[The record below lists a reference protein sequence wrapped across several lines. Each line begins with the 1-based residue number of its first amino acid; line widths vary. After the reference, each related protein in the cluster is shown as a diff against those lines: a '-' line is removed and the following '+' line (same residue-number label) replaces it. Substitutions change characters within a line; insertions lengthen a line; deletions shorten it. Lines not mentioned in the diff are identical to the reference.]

1 MRRWLAVAG
10 LLALGCPSDDG
21 DDDGSSPTSGPS
33 TSTTT
38 GGTAAETGE
47 AQTGSTGSTDTG
59 EHATTDDPMPTGDS
73 TGGSDESGDSTTG
86 PGAEK
91 KNCSLAVIDPTTD
104 PATVMDAGLEAGQI
118 PQVIGEAL
126 LRNCGCHYTDNAE
139 GYTDYISNKAPM
151 STLADFQANFEGT
164 FPANFDD
171 QPTWVATEVRV
182 IFNQP
187 LPMPPNECGVEGE
200 PGNISMDDFVL
211 FAQWF
216 QAGAPDGASFP

>member
-1 MRRWLAVAG
+1 MRQWFAVAG
-10 LLALGCPSDDG
+10 LLALGCPSDDTG
-21 DDDGSSPTSGPS
+21 DEGANPTSGPS
-33 TSTTT
+33 TSGST

-47 AQTGSTGSTDTG
+47 AQTGSSGSSDTG
-59 EHATTDDPMPTGDS
+59 NATTDDPMSTGD
-73 TGGSDESGDSTTG
+73 TTAGSGESGGTTEG
-86 PGAEK
+86 PVAEK
-91 KNCSLAVIDPTTD
+91 KDCSLEVIDPTTD

-118 PQVIGEAL
+118 PQIIGEAL

-139 GYTDYISNKAPM
+139 GYTDYISNAAPM
-151 STLADFQANFEGT
+151 STLADFHADFAGT

-200 PGNISMDDFVL
+200 PGNMSMDDFVL